1 MSVQSDCEMIFIHCI
16 EEYKKNYFVSTD
28 EANVIFQNSHIFEKI
43 LLQKQLKSALQSAT
57 IPIRKML

>member
-16 EEYKKNYFVSTD
+16 EEYKRNYFVSTD

-43 LLQKQLKSALQSAT
+43 LLQHEISLR
-57 IPIRKML
+57 I